1 LIGDLWG
8 GSPISSE
15 LNRLAEALVAA
26 VKELE
31 EKYRK
36 VCLQAGNANTRLYQ
50 ILRDEGPLHFYELI
64 MRSGFSRSTVHV
76 ALTVL
81 RGFGLVEKDEKTD
94 EWTAV

>member
-1 LIGDLWG
+1 M
-8 GSPISSE
+8 
-15 LNRLAEALVAA
+15 
-26 VKELE
+26 
-31 EKYRK
+31 
-36 VCLQAGNANTRLYQ
+36 CLKAGNANTKIYQ

-64 MRSGFSRSTVHV
+64 MRSGLSRSTVHV